1 MARAVRVLS
10 VGLLLILSACGPE
23 RTTTSDMEDLRAALA
38 DTIAN
43 YPEATVAV
51 AVRDLATGD
60 SLTIRGAR
68 RFHAA
73 STMKVPVMAEVFRQ
87 AQAGRFAL
95 DDSLT
100 IRNQFASIVDG
111 STYRIED
118 DSDPAIYDR
127 LGEPMSIRD
136 LTERMITV
144 SSNLATNMVIELVAP
159 KSVQQLLDNMGA
171 GRMQVRRGVED
182 LKAYQQG
189 LNNTATAADLATVLT
204 AIASHS
210 LVSPEACRKMVA
222 ILKQQ
227 EFNDTIPAGLPDN
240 VEVAHKTGWI
250 TEIHHDAAIV
260 YPLNAAPYVL
270 VVLTEGIS
278 DRETSAALHA
288 RIARAVHEA
297 LRPPA

>member
-1 MARAVRVLS
+1 
-10 VGLLLILSACGPE
+10 
-23 RTTTSDMEDLRAALA
+23 
-38 DTIAN
+38 
-43 YPEATVAV
+43 
-51 AVRDLATGD
+51 LATGD
-60 SLTIRGAR
+60 TLTIRGDR

-87 AQAGRFAL
+87 AQTGRFAL

-100 IRNQFASIVDG
+100 IRNQFTSIVDT

-118 DSDPAIYDR
+118 DSDSAIYDR
-127 LGEPMSIRD
+127 LGEQMSIRD

-144 SSNLATNMVIELVAP
+144 SSNLATNMVIELVSP
-159 KSVQQLLDNMGA
+159 QSVQQLLDNIGA

-182 LKAYQQG
+182 LKAYRRG
-189 LNNTATAADLATVLT
+189 LNNTTTAADLATILT

-240 VEVAHKTGWI
+240 VEIAHKTGWI

-270 VVLTEGIS
+270 VVLTEGIPE
-278 DRETSAALHA
+278 RETSAALHA
-288 RIARAVHEA
+288 RIAQTVHES
-297 LRPPA
+297 LRPSA

>member
-1 MARAVRVLS
+1 M
-10 VGLLLILSACGPE
+10 
-23 RTTTSDMEDLRAALA
+23 RAALA

-118 DSDPAIYDR
+118 DSDPAIY
-127 LGEPMSIRD
+127 EPMSIRD

-182 LKAYQQG
+182 LKAYRQG

-270 VVLTEGIS
+270 VVLTQGIS
-278 DRETSAALHA
+278 DREMSAALHA